1 MGGHDSS
8 FYGNGRRPY
17 CKSYGVCAEKNNF
30 LGANASM
37 ELCKTSE
44 EYSVTLPITAIHSE
58 KDKYFVYTME
68 KADTVLGGAYVAK
81 KTNVTIAEK
90 MENMRQLKMAI
101 CHREML

>member
-1 MGGHDSS
+1 MGGHDGS

-17 CKSYGVCAEKNNF
+17 CKSYGVCAEKTIS

-37 ELCKTSE
+37 ELRKTSE

-68 KADTVLGGAYVAK
+68 NRIRCLEERMWQRKQ
-81 KTNVTIAEK
+81 
-90 MENMRQLKMAI
+90 M
-101 CHREML
+101 